1 MQKEDMLNMCS
12 TTSSWIVNVMEY
24 NVIGN
29 MLGTPIASAIV
40 SASGGSYHWA
50 IVFAGAIPMVG
61 AFLLL
66 AHRLSIEPRLFVKI

>member
-1 MQKEDMLNMCS
+1 MLQRDVLSMCS
-12 TTSSWIVNVMEY
+12 ATYFSWVIH
-24 NVIGN
+24 VIGN

-50 IVFAGAIPMVG
+50 IVFAGAVPMLG

-66 AHRLSIEPRLFVKI
+66 AHRLSIEPRIFVKI